1 MESIPDILKEI
12 EDHIMTADSNIGEL
26 RTIWTGY
33 IHSLKHD
40 VPDIQIDHQGDTI
53 CLGALSP
60 GCTFC
65 KNGEWDCIFIT
76 SECNLDCEF
85 CISPLNPQSKIPFS
99 AYGRTVDH
107 IVENYHKVN
116 IKGISF
122 SGGEPFCHFRE
133 TVDRFKVLRH
143 KLPNHYYWLYTNG
156 ILTAKKHIDILA
168 DSGMNEIRYNTAAT
182 GYDNE
187 RVMKIIEYS
196 AKKIANVT
204 VEIPI
209 LLKDK
214 EKLLSMIP
222 RYAEAGVKFINLHE
236 LMREKNTRSQ
246 NLKTENFKAF
256 TLEDG
261 HTTEISLDSR
271 IAFREMIREIKKI
284 PVKINVNFCSLMNK
298 LRQTRKRRNNII
310 RLIKTPY
317 EKIVDEQFLESV
329 LILGDKENYQFMN
342 PDEWQSNRH
351 KIKTDNNMLIRKIA
365 PMSIFKRSRYIS
377 VTKV

>member
-1 MESIPDILKEI
+1 MSRYQLLLGGLHGRELGGEGSGIDTPNRVDATSHVPYLI
-12 EDHIMTADSNIGEL
+12 ELTGRQSEIGEQHTL
-26 RTIWTGY
+26 SDCDRNAAGGVSGHVTEPDPPRNCSSVVLGQND
-33 IHSLKHD
+33 SELD
-40 VPDIQIDHQGDTI
+40 VSEERHVQRVG
-53 CLGALSP
+53 
-60 GCTFC
+60 
-65 KNGEWDCIFIT
+65 NGFE
-76 SECNLDCEF
+76 
-85 CISPLNPQSKIPFS
+85 
-99 AYGRTVDH
+99 
-107 IVENYHKVN
+107 
-116 IKGISF
+116 
-122 SGGEPFCHFRE
+122 
-133 TVDRFKVLRH
+133 
-143 KLPNHYYWLYTNG
+143 
-156 ILTAKKHIDILA
+156 HIDILA